1 MPLALKRR
9 TITIPTTKKRY
20 KKDFQ
25 ERFDSNV
32 RHVDIAVN
40 GFKLD
45 YQNPEGDRSLNV
57 VEVDTDIVGEPN
69 GRDVTFRVE
78 AHLAD
83 KNFDDEYNGYVQVLL
98 IADVA

>member
-1 MPLALKRR
+1 MSLALKRQ

-45 YQNPEGDRSLNV
+45 YQHPEGDRSLNV
-57 VEVDTDIVGEPN
+57 VEVDTDIMKTD

-83 KNFDDEYNGYVQVLL
+83 KNFDDAYTGYVTVLL